1 MYYGVQDIMEKYQG
15 IVKLEKS
22 ITYIMQLL
30 NDISFMVQSQGE
42 MLESIETDLQAAENY
57 IKKANKVFEKEK
69 KEHKRR
75 RAVYLIS

>member
-1 MYYGVQDIMEKYQG
+1 
-15 IVKLEKS
+15 
-22 ITYIMQLL
+22 MQLL

-42 MLESIETDLQAAENY
+42 MLDSIETDLQAAENY
-57 IKKANKVFEKEK
+57 IKKANKVLEKEK